1 MQDGLDDV
9 TGEPLTKRP
18 DDNPETFKRRL
29 AQFYESTSPL
39 LQYFAESSQTSPT
52 GEPKLIS
59 IQGKTSDEIWPK
71 LDGFVKSAFPGL
83 KERAETRTAKLR
95 HSLSDALLAQDHG
108 ILAKENGKAMME
120 AWSAASSRNQS

>member
-9 TGEPLTKRP
+9 TNEPLSKRP

-29 AQFYESTSPL
+29 SQFYESTSPL
-39 LQYFAESSQTSPT
+39 LGYFAESSQTDPT
-52 GEPKLIS
+52 GEQKLVT

-71 LDGFVKSAFPGL
+71 LDGFVKNAFPGL

-95 HSLSDALLAQDHG
+95 YGVSDTFLAHDHG
-108 ILAKENGKAMME
+108 ILAKEDGKAMME
-120 AWSAASSRNQS
+120 AWSATSER